1 MRAIIC
7 YDFEN
12 DKDRAVFAKLLSR
25 YGFRIQYSV
34 FEFHLDVETWASL
47 KQKID
52 QKKSTMKGNCSV
64 VIVPL
69 SEPNYK
75 KIEYIGNA
83 FLYMNQS
90 SVVYSGES
98 IYACG

>member
-12 DKDRAVFAKLLSR
+12 DKDRAKFAKLMCR

-34 FEFHLDVETWASL
+34 FEFHLDRETWGKL
-47 KQKID
+47 KQQIEK
-52 QKKSTMKGNCSV
+52 KKSMMKGNCSV
-64 VIVPL
+64 LIIPL

-83 FLYMNQS
+83 FLYMNQES
-90 SVVYSGES
+90 MIYSMDGIES
-98 IYACG
+98 F